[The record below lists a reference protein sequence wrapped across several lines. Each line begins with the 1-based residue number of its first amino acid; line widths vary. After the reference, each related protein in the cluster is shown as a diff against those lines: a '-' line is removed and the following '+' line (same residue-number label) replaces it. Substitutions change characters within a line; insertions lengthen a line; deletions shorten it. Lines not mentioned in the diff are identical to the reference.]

1 MRTQSTTINKTQFN
15 KDLYR
20 FIIEEKPTYTLL
32 EKVKISFK
40 NTIKGFI
47 KTLEEYGTAAGVA
60 MRH

>member
-1 MRTQSTTINKTQFN
+1 MKTQSTTINNAQFN
-15 KDLYR
+15 KNFYR
-20 FIIEEKPTYTLL
+20 SIMGEKPTYTLL

-60 MRH
+60 MRQ

>member
-60 MRH
+60 MRQ

>member
-32 EKVKISFK
+32 EKVKIGFK
-40 NTIKGFI
+40 NTIKGFV